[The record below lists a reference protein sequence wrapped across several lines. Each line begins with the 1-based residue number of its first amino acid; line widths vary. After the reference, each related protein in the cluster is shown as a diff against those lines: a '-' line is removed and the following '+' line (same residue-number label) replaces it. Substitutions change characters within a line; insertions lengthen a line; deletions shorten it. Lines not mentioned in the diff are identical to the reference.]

1 MSNCISSAVGYKNS
15 HFSWTNKSGRSGFSG
30 NCRTVHSVKN
40 IVEALQTEVA
50 KYKLSIG
57 REVKTEIS
65 IDLLSPPL
73 VRNLSKEQMAKLLI
87 GVVMVS
93 FLLQLYMSADFGTS
107 HAKLR
112 SKRP

>member
-1 MSNCISSAVGYKNS
+1 
-15 HFSWTNKSGRSGFSG
+15 
-30 NCRTVHSVKN
+30 
-40 IVEALQTEVA
+40 
-50 KYKLSIG
+50 
-57 REVKTEIS
+57 
-65 IDLLSPPL
+65 
-73 VRNLSKEQMAKLLI
+73 MAKLLI